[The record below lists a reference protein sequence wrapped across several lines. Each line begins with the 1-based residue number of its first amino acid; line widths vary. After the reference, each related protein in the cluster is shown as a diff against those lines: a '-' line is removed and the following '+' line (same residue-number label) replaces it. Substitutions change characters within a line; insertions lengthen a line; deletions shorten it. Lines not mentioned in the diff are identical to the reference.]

1 MARTLLVRGML
12 VGLLAALLAFTF
24 ASFFGE
30 PQVGRAIAF
39 ESAQARAAGEPE
51 APGPVSR
58 GVQRTA
64 GLAVGVA
71 MYGVAVGGLF
81 GLAYAVALGR
91 LGRLRS
97 RALAGVLAL
106 AGFVVVELVPFLKY
120 PANPPSVGDP
130 DTIGRRT
137 LLYLAMLLLSVLAAW
152 TAGWLA
158 RRLLPRLGG
167 WDAALAGVGAFAV
180 IVAVA
185 MAVLPAVD
193 EVPAAFP
200 AGVLWRFRLASL
212 GTQAV
217 LWAGFGLLF
226 GWLTERAERRVAVT
240 VT

>member
-51 APGPVSR
+51 VPGPVSR

-71 MYGVAVGGLF
+71 MYGVAVGG
-81 GLAYAVALGR
+81 

-137 LLYLAMLLLSVLAAW
+137 LLYLAM
-152 TAGWLA
+152 
-158 RRLLPRLGG
+158 
-167 WDAALAGVGAFAV
+167 
-180 IVAVA
+180 I
-185 MAVLPAVD
+185 
-193 EVPAAFP
+193 
-200 AGVLWRFRLASL
+200 
-212 GTQAV
+212 
-217 LWAGFGLLF
+217 
-226 GWLTERAERRVAVT
+226 
-240 VT
+240 